1 MTTLARIAGELRT
14 LLTATADAAAHDT
27 RFVQR
32 RSKLTGARFAQ
43 TLVFGRLAN
52 PQATLEGLAQT
63 AATLD
68 LAISPRPRLS
78 PAAGARDALRPA
90 GPRPVPMPLTAG
102 LTVQCATA
110 PRPRSPS
117 APPAGTPARPPP
129 PPPRSPV
136 CTG

>member
-43 TLVFGRLAN
+43 TLVFGWLAN

-68 LAISPRPRLS
+68 LAISPRLS

-90 GPRPVPMPLTAG
+90 GPRPVPIPLTAR

-117 APPAGTPARPPP
+117 APPAGTPARR
-129 PPPRSPV
+129 PRRPAPCRLG
-136 CTG
+136 CTR